1 MRNTAALY
9 EAVMGN
15 LWENQQVRGKAY
27 GRIDARISGRRQGR
41 SYSKT
46 GRASLRNVAKAASGQ
61 SRAAIFKR
69 IRSGGCKTRLSLGN
83 QLSYV
88 NDKAVFTYASMG
100 NALDADAVL
109 SEDQKLEIIE
119 DWAETWQGTTKLGF
133 TSHMLLSFPTDVT
146 VDQVRDITMEW
157 AEHFFDSGD
166 YGDQWDYVLAVHDD
180 RAHKHAHILLNN
192 RGVDE
197 GTWFSCWAEGVMSP
211 QLMREKQAEIAEKHG
226 IVLDATTRLER
237 GIYAKPAGIEEIY
250 AAKAEARLPREF
262 ALTAQ
267 EQAIAEAQ
275 VTAFAKEYKSMADL
289 LDRMDQRALASSVRG
304 MAGAMGR
311 GEQWQGQMKGKLNM
325 RDIQTVGQA
334 TEYAER
340 AIEAIGLKIEELDVT
355 ERAAFEI
362 KTAPLIKEMSKM
374 VPDPEL
380 QTRFNRELVQPF
392 PTGSGNDDILETIKS
407 GNDQT
412 FDRLLAYGKEVG
424 LDTDDILARMEA
436 GGTKNYGLA
445 QNWVERDM
453 NAVLAPDGLNVDTA
467 NETQRLA
474 ALETVDTFMDG
485 LGDRVRELTGEMH
498 VGQGLGQGD
507 PGRSD
512 ELSLIDDGDVP
523 QRKSNL
529 QGLADILTKGG
540 LSAEDEQ
547 IITRDLKAELSRTL
561 GKEGMAELRQGKF
574 SALEEVLPSKFDQIT
589 VAQEYLEIVCEE
601 TGNQVF
607 TERAAALQQDKSV
620 EMARMRHEAEMGQD
634 RGHELDDDMGL

>member
-1 MRNTAALY
+1 MRNTMALY
-9 EAVMGN
+9 EAVMGD

-41 SYSKT
+41 SYYKT
-46 GRASLRNVAKAASGQ
+46 GSGSLRNVAKSASGQ

-88 NDKAVFTYASMG
+88 NDKAMFTYASMG
-100 NALDADAVL
+100 NALDAEAVL
-109 SEDQKLEIIE
+109 TEDQKAEIIE
-119 DWAETWQGTTKLGF
+119 GWSETWRGTTKLGF

-146 VDQVRDITMEW
+146 VEQVRGITMEW
-157 AEHFFDSGD
+157 AEHFFETGD

-192 RGVDE
+192 RGVDQ

-211 QLMREKQAEIAEKHG
+211 QLMREKQTEIAERYG
-226 IVLDATTRLER
+226 VVLDATTRLER
-237 GIYAKPAGIEEIY
+237 GIFAKPAGMEEIY
-250 AAKAEARLPREF
+250 AAKAEARLPREI

-267 EQAIAEAQ
+267 EQAMAKAQ

-304 MAGAMGR
+304 MASAMER
-311 GEQWQGQMKGKLNM
+311 GEQWQGQMKGEFNM

-355 ERAAFEI
+355 QRAAFEI
-362 KTAPLIKEMSKM
+362 KTAPLIKDLSKM

-380 QTRFNRELVQPF
+380 QTRFNRELVLPF
-392 PTGSGNDDILETIKS
+392 PTGSGNDDILKAIKS
-407 GNDQT
+407 GNDQI

-424 LDTDDILARMEA
+424 LDTDDIVARMEA
-436 GGTKNYGLA
+436 GGTQNYGLA

-453 NAVLAPDGLNVDTA
+453 NAVLASDGLNVDTA
-467 NETQRLA
+467 TEEQCMA

-485 LGDRVRELTGEMH
+485 LGDRVRELTGEMR

-507 PGRSD
+507 PGSSD

-523 QRKSNL
+523 QRKSTL

-540 LSAEDEQ
+540 LSAEDEE
-547 IITRDLKAELSRTL
+547 IITRDLKNELARVL
-561 GKEGMAELRQGKF
+561 GKEGMADLRRGKY
-574 SALEEVLPSKFDQIT
+574 SALEEVLPNKFDQIT
-589 VAQEYLEIVCEE
+589 VAQEYLEITCEE

-607 TERAAALQQDKSV
+607 TERAASLQQDKSV

-634 RGHELDDDMGL
+634 RGRELDDDMGL

>member
-1 MRNTAALY
+1 MRNTMALY

-15 LWENQQVRGKAY
+15 LWENQQVRGKTY
-27 GRIDARISGRRQGR
+27 GRIDVRISGRRQGR

-46 GRASLRNVAKAASGQ
+46 GRASVRNVAKAASGQ

-69 IRSGGCKTRLSLGN
+69 IRSGGCKTRTSLGN
-83 QLSYV
+83 QLAYV

-109 SEDQKLEIIE
+109 TEDQKSEIIE

-133 TSHMLLSFPTDVT
+133 TSHMLLSFPKDVS

-157 AEHFFDSGD
+157 ASHFFESGD

-192 RGVDE
+192 RGVDQ

-237 GIYAKPAGIEEIY
+237 GIFAKPAGMEEIY
-250 AAKAEARLPREF
+250 AAKSEARLPREI
-262 ALTAQ
+262 ARTAQ
-267 EQAIAEAQ
+267 EHAMAEAQ

-289 LDRMDQRALASSVRG
+289 LDRMDQSALASSVRG
-304 MAGAMGR
+304 MAKAMGR
-311 GEQWQGQMKGKLNM
+311 GEQWQGQMKGELNM

-340 AIEAIGLKIEELDVT
+340 AIEAIGLKIEELEVT

-362 KTAPLIKEMSKM
+362 KTTPLIKDLSKM

-392 PTGSGNDDILETIKS
+392 PTGSGNDDILEAIKS

-436 GGTKNYGLA
+436 GGTQNYGLA

-467 NETQRLA
+467 TEVQRLA

-485 LGDRVRELTGEMH
+485 LGDRVRELTGEMRL
-498 VGQGLGQGD
+498 GQGLGD
-507 PGRSD
+507 PGNSD

-540 LSAEDEQ
+540 LSAEDEEV
-547 IITRDLKAELSRTL
+547 ITRDLKAELARTL
-561 GKEGMAELRQGKF
+561 PSPIMRATAIR
-574 SALEEVLPSKFDQIT
+574 VLS
-589 VAQEYLEIVCEE
+589 
-601 TGNQVF
+601 
-607 TERAAALQQDKSV
+607 
-620 EMARMRHEAEMGQD
+620 
-634 RGHELDDDMGL
+634 

>member
-1 MRNTAALY
+1 MHNTMALY

-46 GRASLRNVAKAASGQ
+46 GRASVRNVAKAASGQ

-109 SEDQKLEIIE
+109 TEDQKSEIIE

-133 TSHMLLSFPTDVT
+133 TSHMLLSFPTDVS
-146 VDQVRDITMEW
+146 VEQVRDITMEW
-157 AEHFFDSGD
+157 AEHFFESGD

-237 GIYAKPAGIEEIY
+237 GIYAKPAGMEEIY
-250 AAKAEARLPREF
+250 AAKAEARIPREI

-275 VTAFAKEYKSMADL
+275 VTGFTKEYKFMADL
-289 LDRMDQRALASSVRG
+289 LDRMDQRALATSARG
-304 MAGAMGR
+304 MASAMGR
-311 GEQWQGQMKGKLNM
+311 GEQWQGQMEGEFNM

-412 FDRLLAYGKEVG
+412 FDKLLAYGKEVG

-436 GGTKNYGLA
+436 GGTQNYGLA

-453 NAVLAPDGLNVDTA
+453 NAVLAPDGLNIDTA
-467 NETQRLA
+467 SEAQRLA
-474 ALETVDTFMDG
+474 ALETVDMFMDG
-485 LGDRVRELTGEMH
+485 DLPPETSLTLM
-498 VGQGLGQGD
+498 
-507 PGRSD
+507 
-512 ELSLIDDGDVP
+512 
-523 QRKSNL
+523 
-529 QGLADILTKGG
+529 
-540 LSAEDEQ
+540 
-547 IITRDLKAELSRTL
+547 
-561 GKEGMAELRQGKF
+561 
-574 SALEEVLPSKFDQIT
+574 
-589 VAQEYLEIVCEE
+589 
-601 TGNQVF
+601 
-607 TERAAALQQDKSV
+607 
-620 EMARMRHEAEMGQD
+620 
-634 RGHELDDDMGL
+634 

>member
-1 MRNTAALY
+1 MRNTMALY

-46 GRASLRNVAKAASGQ
+46 GRASVRNVAKAASGQ

-69 IRSGGCKTRLSLGN
+69 IRSGGCKTRTSLGN
-83 QLSYV
+83 QLAYV

-100 NALDADAVL
+100 NALDAEAVL
-109 SEDQKLEIIE
+109 TEDQKSEIIE

-133 TSHMLLSFPTDVT
+133 TSHMLLSFPKDVT
-146 VDQVRDITMEW
+146 VEQVRDITMEW
-157 AEHFFDSGD
+157 ASHFFESGD

-192 RGVDE
+192 RGVDQ

-237 GIYAKPAGIEEIY
+237 GIYAKPAGMEEIY
-250 AAKAEARLPREF
+250 AAKTEARLPREI

-289 LDRMDQRALASSVRG
+289 LDRLDQRALATSVRG
-304 MAGAMGR
+304 MANAMGR
-311 GEQWQGQMKGKLNM
+311 GEQWQGQMEGEFNM

-362 KTAPLIKEMSKM
+362 KTAPLIKDLSQM
-374 VPDPEL
+374 VPDADL
-380 QTRFNRELVQPF
+380 QSRFNKGLLEPYPPGAGDER
-392 PTGSGNDDILETIKS
+392 ILEVLHAKS
-407 GNDQT
+407 DPMLNDVM
-412 FDRLLAYGKEVG
+412 AYGERVG
-424 LDTDDILARMEA
+424 LDTEDILARMEA
-436 GGTKNYGLA
+436 GGTKNHGLA

-467 NETQRLA
+467 TEAQSIE
-474 ALETVDTFMDG
+474 ALKAVDMFMDG
-485 LGDRVRELTGEMH
+485 LEDRVRELSAEK
-498 VGQGLGQGD
+498 GLERSD
-507 PGRSD
+507 PGNSD

-523 QRKSNL
+523 QRKTAL
-529 QGLADILTKGG
+529 KDMADILKLGE
-540 LSAEDEQ
+540 LNPEQEQ
-547 IITRDLKAELSRTL
+547 IINTRLKEELSAVL
-561 GKEGMAELRQGKF
+561 GSQGMAALRNGNY
-574 SALEEVLPSKFDQIT
+574 SVLEDALPNKFDQIT
-589 VAQEYLEIVCEE
+589 VAQEFLEMTREE
-601 TGNQVF
+601 TGDMVF
-607 TERAAALQQDKSV
+607 RERASAMQQDKSV
-620 EMARMRHEAEMGQD
+620 AHAKMIHEAEMRQD

>member
-1 MRNTAALY
+1 MRDTAALY
-9 EAVMGN
+9 EAVMGK
-15 LWENQQVRGKAY
+15 LWENQQIRGRSY

-69 IRSGGCKTRLSLGN
+69 IRAGGCKTRASLGN
-83 QLSYV
+83 QLAYV

-100 NALDADAVL
+100 NALDAEAVL
-109 SEDQKLEIIE
+109 SEDQKSEIIE

-146 VDQVRDITMEW
+146 VEQVCDITMEW
-157 AEHFFDSGD
+157 ASHFFESGD

-192 RGVDE
+192 RGVDQ

-237 GIYAKPAGIEEIY
+237 GIFAKPAGMEEIY
-250 AAKAEARLPREF
+250 AAKAEARLPREI

-289 LDRMDQRALASSVRG
+289 LDRMDQRALATSVRG
-304 MAGAMGR
+304 MATAMGR

-340 AIEAIGLKIEELDVT
+340 AIEAIGLKIEELDVS

-380 QTRFNRELVQPF
+380 QARFNRELIQPF
-392 PTGSGNDDILETIKS
+392 PTGSGNDDILKAIKS

-412 FDRLLAYGKEVG
+412 FDKLMIYGKEVG

-453 NAVLAPDGLNVDTA
+453 NAVLAQDGLNVDTA
-467 NETQRLA
+467 SETQRLA

-485 LGDRVRELTGEMH
+485 LGDRVRELTGEMR
-498 VGQGLGQGD
+498 VGQGFGD
-507 PGRSD
+507 PGSSD
-512 ELSLIDDGDVP
+512 ELSLIDAGDVP

-540 LSAEDEQ
+540 LSAEDEE
-547 IITRDLKAELSRTL
+547 IITRDLKAELTRTL

-574 SALEEVLPSKFDQIT
+574 SALEQVLPNKFDQIT

-607 TERAAALQQDKSV
+607 TERAASLQQDKSV

>member
-1 MRNTAALY
+1 MRDTAALY
-9 EAVMGN
+9 EAVMGK
-15 LWENQQVRGKAY
+15 LWENQQIRGRSQ

-69 IRSGGCKTRLSLGN
+69 IRSGGCKTLTSLGN
-83 QLSYV
+83 QLAYV
-88 NDKAVFTYASMG
+88 NDKATFTYSTMT
-100 NALDADAVL
+100 NALDGDAVL
-109 SEDQKLEIIE
+109 TGDQKAEIIE
-119 DWAETWQGTTKLGF
+119 DWAETWRGTTKLGF

-146 VDQVRDITMEW
+146 VEQVRDITMEW
-157 AEHFFDSGD
+157 ASHFFESGE

-211 QLMREKQAEIAEKHG
+211 QLMREKQAEISEKHG

-237 GIYAKPAGIEEIY
+237 GIFANPAGMEEIY
-250 AAKAEARLPREF
+250 AAKAEARLPREI
-262 ALTAQ
+262 ALTTQ
-267 EQAIAEAQ
+267 ERAMAEVQ

-289 LDRMDQRALASSVRG
+289 LDRMDQQALASSVRG
-304 MAGAMGR
+304 MARAMGR
-311 GEQWQGQMKGKLNM
+311 GEQWHGQMKGEFKM

-362 KTAPLIKEMSKM
+362 KTAPLLKDLSKM
-374 VPDPEL
+374 VPDPEM
-380 QTRFNRELVQPF
+380 QTRFNRELVLPF
-392 PTGSGNDDILETIKS
+392 PTGSGNDDILETIRS

-412 FDRLLAYGKEVG
+412 FDKLLAYGEEVG

-436 GGTKNYGLA
+436 GGTQNYGLA

-467 NETQRLA
+467 TEAQRMA

-485 LGDRVRELTGEMH
+485 LGDRVRELTGELRT
-498 VGQGLGQGD
+498 GQGLGDAGD
-507 PGRSD
+507 ST
-512 ELSLIDDGDVP
+512 ELSLIDDHDIQP
-523 QRKSNL
+523 RKSNL

-540 LSAEDEQ
+540 LGAEQEE
-547 IITRDLKAELSRTL
+547 IITRDLKSELAREL
-561 GKEGMAELRQGKF
+561 GKDGMAELRRGNY
-574 SALEEVLPSKFDQIT
+574 SALADVLPSKFDQIT
-589 VAQEYLEIVCEE
+589 VAQEYLEITCEE
-601 TGNQVF
+601 TGDQVF
-607 TERAAALQQDKSV
+607 TDLAASMQQDKSV